1 MMYCPGSSR
10 SGKMFGTRV
19 TSNVLFRIFP
29 LISRPVHQMTPHHN
43 AESPIEGTM
52 YDLIPDCF
60 SEKGELML
68 GEKKA
73 AKSRNQHTRK

>member
-1 MMYCPGSSR
+1 
-10 SGKMFGTRV
+10 
-19 TSNVLFRIFP
+19 
-29 LISRPVHQMTPHHN
+29 MTPHHN